1 MFRNPFCDTNKKV
14 GTRPLPIQQDTTGDN
29 LSARRAQASYSS
41 KHFRRYSAS
50 IALSMPELTGPNSP
64 VVGFILA
71 LTIGF
76 LVGRSREPEADGPP
90 RPGMRDF
97 LIIALLG
104 AVAGHLGNVA
114 IAIALFAGTIGA
126 ILVMRAQHPER
137 NGITTELAAVA
148 TFVLGGLC
156 LTSDRQ
162 LGAGL
167 GIVLAAILAERDQLR
182 GFVRNA
188 ISDREYIDTLS
199 FLALI
204 FIIYPLLPTG
214 SYGPFGFFEPRKI
227 WLFVIL
233 VSGVSYVG
241 YFLTKFTGGER
252 GALLTAIVGAIAS
265 TTAYTTGISQ
275 AVAEAPESAVP
286 AARYALI
293 ANSILFPRMLLL
305 IAVVSPTLAIAASPA
320 FAGMTIA
327 GFASA
332 LLLAPQTKDH
342 TSVADSTF
350 HNPFSIRPALQFGVV
365 FTLVLLVTRVAK
377 HYAGY
382 GGQMVVSAISGL
394 VDVDAISLTLAG
406 FVQAGTSAARD
417 GVIGI
422 TLAAGVNA
430 IFKSAVARTSHQPAF
445 YLRLMAGFVIMFA
458 VGAVAIVTIDPA
470 RVIEVV
476 SHLQMN

>member
-1 MFRNPFCDTNKKV
+1 
-14 GTRPLPIQQDTTGDN
+14 
-29 LSARRAQASYSS
+29 
-41 KHFRRYSAS
+41 
-50 IALSMPELTGPNSP
+50 MPELTGPTSP
-64 VVGFILA
+64 VLGFILA

-76 LVGRSREPEADGPP
+76 LVGRTREPEADGPP

-104 AVAGHLGNVA
+104 AVAGHLGNA
-114 IAIALFAGTIGA
+114 PIGIALFAGTIGA

-148 TFVLGGLC
+148 TFVLGALC

-182 GFVRNA
+182 SFVRNA

-214 SYGPFGFFEPRKI
+214 SYGPFGFFEPRRI

-241 YFLTKFTGGER
+241 YFLTKFTGGQR

-265 TTAYTTGISQ
+265 TTAYTTGISE
-275 AVAEAPESAVP
+275 AVADAPESAVP
-286 AARYALI
+286 AARYAII

-305 IAVVSPTLAIAASPA
+305 IAVVSPKLAIAASPA
-320 FAGMTIA
+320 FAAMMIA
-327 GFASA
+327 GLAAAMVLASA
-332 LLLAPQTKDH
+332 KATKKR
-342 TSVADSTF
+342 SGVADSTF
-350 HNPFSIRPALQFGVV
+350 NNPFSIRPALQFGVV
-365 FTLVLLVTRVAK
+365 FTLVLLITRVAK

-406 FVQAGTSAARD
+406 FVQAGTSPARD
-417 GVIGI
+417 AVIGL

-430 IFKSAVARTSHQPAF
+430 IFKSAVARTSRQPAF

-458 VGAVAIVTIDPA
+458 VGAVAIVTIDPD

>member
-1 MFRNPFCDTNKKV
+1 
-14 GTRPLPIQQDTTGDN
+14 
-29 LSARRAQASYSS
+29 
-41 KHFRRYSAS
+41 
-50 IALSMPELTGPNSP
+50 MPELTGPNSP
-64 VVGFILA
+64 VLGFILA

-76 LVGRSREPEADGPP
+76 LVGRTREPAVDGPP

-104 AVAGHLGNVA
+104 AVAGHLGTAA

-126 ILVMRAQHPER
+126 ILVMRAQHQER

-148 TFVLGGLC
+148 TFVLGALC
-156 LTSDRQ
+156 LTTDRQ

-182 GFVRNA
+182 SFVRTA

-241 YFLTKFTGGER
+241 YFLTKFTGSQR

-275 AVAEAPESAVP
+275 AVADAPESAVP

-293 ANSILFPRMLLL
+293 ANSILFPRTLL
-305 IAVVSPTLAIAASPA
+305 IVAVVSPKLAIAAVPT
-320 FAGMTIA
+320 FAAMMLA
-327 GFASA
+327 GLSA
-332 LLLAPQTKDH
+332 ALVFGRAQARKRST
-342 TSVADSTF
+342 VADSAF
-350 HNPFSIRPALQFGVV
+350 RNPFSIRPALEFGAV
-365 FTLVLLVTRVAK
+365 FAIVMLVTRVAK

-394 VDVDAISLTLAG
+394 VDVTAISVTLATFVQSGTSATRDAVIGLTLAH
-406 FVQAGTSAARD
+406 A
-417 GVIGI
+417 
-422 TLAAGVNA
+422 VNA
-430 IFKSAVARTSHQPAF
+430 IFKSGVARTSHQPAF
-445 YLRLMAGFVIMFA
+445 YLRLMAGFVIMFV
-458 VGAVAIVTIDPA
+458 VGAVAIVTIDPD
-470 RVIEVV
+470 RVVEIV

>member
-1 MFRNPFCDTNKKV
+1 
-14 GTRPLPIQQDTTGDN
+14 
-29 LSARRAQASYSS
+29 
-41 KHFRRYSAS
+41 
-50 IALSMPELTGPNSP
+50 MPELTGPNSP
-64 VVGFILA
+64 VLGFILA

-76 LVGRSREPEADGPP
+76 LVGRTREPAADGPP

-104 AVAGHLGNVA
+104 AVAGHLGSAA
-114 IAIALFAGTIGA
+114 IGIALFAGTIGA

-137 NGITTELAAVA
+137 NGITTELAAIA
-148 TFVLGGLC
+148 TFVLGVLC
-156 LTSDRQ
+156 LTTDRQ
-162 LGAGL
+162 FGAGL

-182 GFVRNA
+182 SFVRNA

-214 SYGPFGFFEPRKI
+214 SYGPFGFFEPRRI

-241 YFLTKFTGGER
+241 YFLTKFTGGQR

-275 AVAEAPESAVP
+275 AVADAPESAVP
-286 AARYALI
+286 AARYAII

-305 IAVVSPTLAIAASPA
+305 IAVVSPKLAIAASPA
-320 FAGMTIA
+320 FAAMMIA
-327 GFASA
+327 GLAA
-332 LLLAPQTKDH
+332 AMVLAPAKATKKR
-342 TSVADSTF
+342 SAVADSTF
-350 HNPFSIRPALQFGVV
+350 RNPFSIRPALQFGVV
-365 FTLVLLVTRVAK
+365 FTLVLLITRVAK

-406 FVQAGTSAARD
+406 FVQAGTSPARD
-417 GVIGI
+417 AVIGL

-458 VGAVAIVTIDPA
+458 VGAVAIVTIDPD

>member
-1 MFRNPFCDTNKKV
+1 
-14 GTRPLPIQQDTTGDN
+14 
-29 LSARRAQASYSS
+29 
-41 KHFRRYSAS
+41 
-50 IALSMPELTGPNSP
+50 MPELTGPNSP
-64 VVGFILA
+64 VLGFILA

-76 LVGRSREPEADGPP
+76 LVGRTREPEADGPP

-104 AVAGHLGNVA
+104 AVAGHLGNAA
-114 IAIALFAGTIGA
+114 IAIALFTGTIGA
-126 ILVMRAQHPER
+126 ILVMRAQHRER
-137 NGITTELAAVA
+137 NGITTELAAIA
-148 TFVLGGLC
+148 TFILGALC
-156 LTSDRQ
+156 LTTDRQ
-162 LGAGL
+162 FGAGL
-167 GIVLAAILAERDQLR
+167 GIVLAAILVERDQLR
-182 GFVRNA
+182 SFVRNA

-241 YFLTKFTGGER
+241 YFLTKFTGGQR

-275 AVAEAPESAVP
+275 AVADAPESAVP
-286 AARYALI
+286 AARYAII

-305 IAVVSPTLAIAASPA
+305 IAVVSPKLAIAASPA
-320 FAGMTIA
+320 FAAMMLTGLAAAMV
-327 GFASA
+327 
-332 LLLAPQTKDH
+332 LAPARATKKR
-342 TSVADSTF
+342 SAVADSTF
-350 HNPFSIRPALQFGVV
+350 RNPFSIRPALQFGVV
-365 FTLVLLVTRVAK
+365 FTLVLLITRIAK
-377 HYAGY
+377 NYAGY

-406 FVQAGTSAARD
+406 FVQVGTSPARD
-417 GVIGI
+417 AVIGL

-430 IFKSAVARTSHQPAF
+430 IFKSVVARTSHQPAF
-445 YLRLMAGFVIMFA
+445 YLRLMAGFLIMFA
-458 VGAVAIVTIDPA
+458 VGAVAIVTIEPD
-470 RVIEVV
+470 RVVEVV

>member
-1 MFRNPFCDTNKKV
+1 
-14 GTRPLPIQQDTTGDN
+14 
-29 LSARRAQASYSS
+29 
-41 KHFRRYSAS
+41 
-50 IALSMPELTGPNSP
+50 MPELTGPNSP
-64 VVGFILA
+64 ALGFLLA
-71 LTIGF
+71 LAIGF
-76 LVGRSREPEADGPP
+76 LVGRTREPSPDGPP

-97 LIIALLG
+97 LIIALVG
-104 AVAGHLGNVA
+104 AIAGHSGNPA

-126 ILVMRAQHPER
+126 VLVMRTHHPER

-148 TFVLGGLC
+148 TFALAGLC
-156 LTSDRQ
+156 LTSDRPF
-162 LGAGL
+162 GAGL

-182 GFVRNA
+182 RFVRDA

-199 FLALI
+199 FLGLI
-204 FIIYPLLPTG
+204 FIIYPLLPAG

-265 TTAYTTGISQ
+265 TTAYTTGLSR
-275 AVAEAPESAVP
+275 AVADAPESAVP

-293 ANSILFPRMLLL
+293 ANAILFPRMLLL
-305 IAVVSPTLAIAASPA
+305 VAVVSPMLAIAASPA
-320 FAGMTIA
+320 FAAMMLA
-327 GFASA
+327 GFAA
-332 LLLAPQTKDH
+332 AVLLTRAPAKKGKKGH
-342 TSVADSTF
+342 VVSDSTF
-350 HNPFSIRPALQFGVV
+350 RNPFSIRPALQFGVV
-365 FTLVLLVTRVAK
+365 FTIVLLVTRVAK

-382 GGQMVVSAISGL
+382 SGQMVVSAISGL

-417 GVIGI
+417 AVIGL

-430 IFKSAVARTSHQPAF
+430 IFKSGVAQTSHQPAF
-445 YLRLMAGFVIMFA
+445 YLRLIAGFVIMFA
-458 VGAVAIVTIDPA
+458 VGAIAIVTIDPA
-470 RVIEVV
+470 RVTEVV
-476 SHLQMN
+476 SHLSTN

>member
-1 MFRNPFCDTNKKV
+1 
-14 GTRPLPIQQDTTGDN
+14 
-29 LSARRAQASYSS
+29 
-41 KHFRRYSAS
+41 
-50 IALSMPELTGPNSP
+50 MPELTGPNSP
-64 VVGFILA
+64 AVGFVLA

-76 LVGRSREPEADGPP
+76 LVGRTREPDPKGPP

-104 AVAGHLGNVA
+104 AVAGHLGNAA

-126 ILVMRAQHPER
+126 ILVMRLQHPER

-148 TFVLGGLC
+148 TFVLGALC
-156 LTSDRQ
+156 LTADRQ
-162 LGAGL
+162 FGAGL

-182 GFVRNA
+182 HFVRDA
-188 ISDREYIDTLS
+188 ISDREFIDTLS

-241 YFLTKFTGGER
+241 YFLTKFTGDER

-265 TTAYTTGISQ
+265 TTAYTTGISR
-275 AVAEAPESAVP
+275 AVADAPESAVP

-305 IAVVSPTLAIAASPA
+305 VAVVSPMLAIAASPA
-320 FAGMTIA
+320 FAAMMLA
-327 GFASA
+327 GFAA
-332 LLLAPQTKDH
+332 AMLLARAPVTPKKR
-342 TSVADSTF
+342 SAVADSTF
-350 HNPFSIRPALQFGVV
+350 RNPFSIRPALEFGLV
-365 FTLVLLVTRVAK
+365 FTIVLLLTRVAK
-377 HYAGY
+377 NYAGY

-417 GVIGI
+417 AVIGL

-430 IFKSAVARTSHQPAF
+430 IFKSGIAQTSHQPAF

-458 VGAVAIVTIDPA
+458 VGAAAIVILDPA
-470 RVIEVV
+470 RVIELANQL
-476 SHLQMN
+476 HTN

>member
-1 MFRNPFCDTNKKV
+1 M
-14 GTRPLPIQQDTTGDN
+14 
-29 LSARRAQASYSS
+29 AQL
-41 KHFRRYSAS
+41 
-50 IALSMPELTGPNSP
+50 IGPDSP

-76 LVGRSREPEADGPP
+76 LVGRTREPDPHGTP

-97 LIIALLG
+97 LIIALIG

-114 IAIALFAGTIGA
+114 LAIALFAGTIGVV
-126 ILVMRAQHPER
+126 LLMRVQHPER
-137 NGITTELAAVA
+137 NGVTTELAAIA
-148 TFVLGGLC
+148 TFALGALC
-156 LTSDRQ
+156 LTSDRAF
-162 LGAGL
+162 GAGL
-167 GIVLAAILAERDQLR
+167 GIVLAAILAERDRLR
-182 GFVRNA
+182 HFVRDA

-204 FIIYPLLPTG
+204 FIIYPLLPEG

-241 YFLTKFTGGER
+241 YFLTKFTGSAR

-265 TTAYTTGISQ
+265 TTAYTTGISK
-275 AVAEAPESAVP
+275 AVADEPQSAVP

-305 IAVVSPTLAIAASPA
+305 VVMISPTLAIAASPA
-320 FAGMTIA
+320 FAAMMIA

-332 LLLAPQTKDH
+332 LVLAPVSKRH
-342 TSVADSTF
+342 TGVAESTF

-365 FTLVLLVTRVAK
+365 FTLVLLITRVAK
-377 HYAGY
+377 NYAGY
-382 GGQMVVSAISGL
+382 SGQMVVSAISGL

-406 FVQAGTSAARD
+406 FVQAGASAARD
-417 GVIGI
+417 AVIGL

-430 IFKSAVARTSHQPAF
+430 IFKSGIAQTSHQPAF
-445 YLRLMAGFVIMFA
+445 YVRLILGFAIMFA
-458 VGAVAIVTIDPA
+458 VGAVAIVIVDPA
-470 RVIEVV
+470 RVVEVA
-476 SHLQMN
+476 SRLKMN

>member
-1 MFRNPFCDTNKKV
+1 
-14 GTRPLPIQQDTTGDN
+14 
-29 LSARRAQASYSS
+29 
-41 KHFRRYSAS
+41 
-50 IALSMPELTGPNSP
+50 MPELTGPNSP
-64 VVGFILA
+64 AVGFLLA

-76 LVGRSREPEADGPP
+76 LVGRTREPEPKGTP

-104 AVAGHLGNVA
+104 AVAGHLGNPA
-114 IAIALFAGTIGA
+114 IAIALFTGTIGA
-126 ILVMRAQHPER
+126 ILVMRVQHPER

-148 TFVLGGLC
+148 TFVLGALC

-162 LGAGL
+162 FGAGL
-167 GIVLAAILAERDQLR
+167 GIVLAAILAEREQLR
-182 GFVRNA
+182 RFVRDA
-188 ISDREYIDTLS
+188 ISDREFIDTLS

-241 YFLTKFTGGER
+241 YFLTKFTGSER

-265 TTAYTTGISQ
+265 TTAYTTGVSQ
-275 AVAEAPESAVP
+275 AVEQAPESAIP

-293 ANSILFPRMLLL
+293 ANAILFPRMLLL
-305 IAVVSPTLAIAASPA
+305 IAVVSPMLAIAASPA
-320 FAGMTIA
+320 FAAMMLA
-327 GFASA
+327 GFAA
-332 LLLAPQTKDH
+332 AMLLTRVPAKKEKKGH
-342 TSVADSTF
+342 EVAESTF
-350 HNPFSIRPALQFGVV
+350 RNPFSIRPALQFGVV
-365 FTLVLLVTRVAK
+365 FTIVLLVTRVAK
-377 HYAGY
+377 NYAGY

-417 GVIGI
+417 AVIGL

-430 IFKSAVARTSHQPAF
+430 IFKSGIARTSHQPAF

-458 VGAVAIVTIDPA
+458 VGAAAIVIVDPA
-470 RVIEVV
+470 RVTQVV
-476 SHLQMN
+476 NQMHTN

>member
-1 MFRNPFCDTNKKV
+1 
-14 GTRPLPIQQDTTGDN
+14 
-29 LSARRAQASYSS
+29 
-41 KHFRRYSAS
+41 
-50 IALSMPELTGPNSP
+50 MPDLTGPNSP

-76 LVGRSREPEADGPP
+76 LVGRSREPEPKGPP

-104 AVAGHLGNVA
+104 AVAGHLGNPA

-137 NGITTELAAVA
+137 NGITTELAAIA
-148 TFVLGGLC
+148 TFVVGALC

-182 GFVRNA
+182 SFVRDA
-188 ISDREYIDTLS
+188 ISDREFIDTLS

-214 SYGPFGFFEPRKI
+214 SFGPFGFFEPRKI

-265 TTAYTTGISQ
+265 TTAYTTGVSQ

-305 IAVVSPTLAIAASPA
+305 VAVVSPTLAIAASFA
-320 FAGMTIA
+320 FTAMMFA
-327 GFASA
+327 GFAAA
-332 LLLAPQTKDH
+332 LLLAPVTRKRS
-342 TSVADSTF
+342 SVADSSF
-350 HNPFSIRPALQFGVV
+350 RNPFSIRPALEFGVV
-365 FTLVLLVTRVAK
+365 FTIVLLLTRVAK
-377 HYAGY
+377 NYAGY

-417 GVIGI
+417 AVIGL

-430 IFKSAVARTSHQPAF
+430 IFKSAIARTSHQPAF
-445 YLRLMAGFVIMFA
+445 YLRLMAGFAIMFA
-458 VGAVAIVTIDPA
+458 VGAAAIAIVDPA
-470 RVIEVV
+470 WVVGVV
-476 SHLQMN
+476 SQLHTN

>member
-1 MFRNPFCDTNKKV
+1 
-14 GTRPLPIQQDTTGDN
+14 
-29 LSARRAQASYSS
+29 
-41 KHFRRYSAS
+41 
-50 IALSMPELTGPNSP
+50 MPELTGPNSP
-64 VVGFILA
+64 VVGFVLA

-76 LVGRSREPEADGPP
+76 LVGRTREPDPKGPP

-97 LIIALLG
+97 LIIAVLG
-104 AVAGHLGNVA
+104 AVAGHLGNAA
-114 IAIALFAGTIGA
+114 IGIALFAGTIGA
-126 ILVMRAQHPER
+126 ILVMRLQHPER

-148 TFVLGGLC
+148 TFVLGALC

-182 GFVRNA
+182 DFVRNA
-188 ISDREYIDTLS
+188 ISDREFIDTLS

-204 FIIYPLLPTG
+204 FVIYPLLPTG

-241 YFLTKFTGGER
+241 YFLTKFTGSER

-265 TTAYTTGISQ
+265 TTAYTTGISR
-275 AVAEAPESAVP
+275 AVADAPESAVP
-286 AARYALI
+286 SARYALI

-305 IAVVSPTLAIAASPA
+305 VAAVSPTLAIAASPS
-320 FAGMTIA
+320 FAAMMIA
-327 GFASA
+327 GFAA
-332 LLLAPQTKDH
+332 AMLLARAPVTPKKR
-342 TSVADSTF
+342 SAVADSTF
-350 HNPFSIRPALQFGVV
+350 RNPFSIGPALEFGVV
-365 FTLVLLVTRVAK
+365 FTIVLLVTRYAK
-377 HYAGY
+377 NYAGY
-382 GGQMVVSAISGL
+382 SGQMAVSAISGL

-417 GVIGI
+417 AVIGL

-430 IFKSAVARTSHQPAF
+430 IFKSGIAQTSHQPAF
-445 YLRLMAGFVIMFA
+445 YVRLMAGFVIMFA
-458 VGAVAIVTIDPA
+458 VGAAAIVIVDPA
-470 RVIEVV
+470 RVVEVV